1 MCNLYSITRNQ
12 AAIRDLF
19 KVARDT
25 TGNLPPLPAN
35 FPDQVAPV
43 VRVNEGEREL
53 TMMRWG
59 MPNPP
64 QHPGITTNIRNTGSP
79 HWRRWLAPESRCLVP
94 MSSFCEY
101 ADTKPKKTPRWFAI
115 DESRPLVAFAGI
127 WTEWTGVRGT
137 KAKSRAEELQYSRRG
152 MVVGVRF
159 WRPMIWKGLLQ
170 MSRARM
176 QTVRA

>member
-1 MCNLYSITRNQ
+1 MCNLYSITKNQ

-19 KVARDT
+19 KVARDA
-25 TGNLPPLPAN
+25 TGNLPPLPAI

-43 VRVNEGEREL
+43 VRINEGDDREL

-64 QHPGITTNIRNTGSP
+64 QFPGITTNIRNTGSP

-101 ADTKPKKTPRWFAI
+101 ADTKPKRRRSGSPSTRA
-115 DESRPLVAFAGI
+115 DRSSRLLGYGRNGMAFAAPRQ
-127 WTEWTGVRGT
+127 TR
-137 KAKSRAEELQYSRRG
+137 SRAAICSTA
-152 MVVGVRF
+152 
-159 WRPMIWKGLLQ
+159 
-170 MSRARM
+170 S
-176 QTVRA
+176 